1 MKKIFILSFLVMF
14 IIGCNK
20 YNTPYNPNDIKQEN
34 SSFNNDYLYD
44 EIYEIR
50 DGKEIDF
57 NAPAY
62 WGNMMTLMYRVGAE
76 SSVAQACTI

>member
-44 EIYEIR
+44 EI
-50 DGKEIDF
+50 
-57 NAPAY
+57 
-62 WGNMMTLMYRVGAE
+62 
-76 SSVAQACTI
+76 